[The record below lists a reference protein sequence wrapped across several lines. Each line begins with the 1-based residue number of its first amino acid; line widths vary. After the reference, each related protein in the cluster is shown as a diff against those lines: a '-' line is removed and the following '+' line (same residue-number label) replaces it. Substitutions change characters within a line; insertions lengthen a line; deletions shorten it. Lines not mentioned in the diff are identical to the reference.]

1 MLVVLG
7 LNSRFWLAVVYLV
20 AWGSCSSSPYRLEF
34 EDGFA
39 DENGEPVADMDSA
52 HEVVTLE
59 QSEGRTRMTIV
70 PAFANVEQLEQW
82 AAMGVEG
89 GMRETMGQIDALLVE
104 DVGA

>member
-7 LNSRFWLAVVYLV
+7 PNSLFWLAIVFLV
-20 AWGSCSSSPYRLEF
+20 AWGSCSPLSHRLEF
-34 EDGFA
+34 EDRFA
-39 DENGEPVADMDSA
+39 DENGEPVADMGSA

-70 PAFANVEQLEQW
+70 PAFANVEQREQW
-82 AAMGVEG
+82 AAMGVEE
-89 GMRETMGQIDALLVE
+89 GMREAMGQIDALLAE